1 MNEYDDLI
9 DSAINR
15 ILSGKFI
22 FSHNNTDYYYGSP
35 SSFIRIK
42 ADNIYQT
49 IYNDNMFSD
58 SFLTET
64 SLEWFLVKNKIIPNN
79 YKSLQTKFDKLL
91 DDTKISLYRNF
102 KNKISRESKKKEL
115 EKIRKST
122 AELYSKVHSLDHLL
136 LKSFCNRAKIEY
148 ILCNTIYYL
157 GSAQLVFDYNNLD
170 FKHFNQITQEMS
182 NDPLKSIQFLKKI
195 ARSNEWRNIW
205 TCNKNN
211 VFPQSVSE
219 WSDEQRAI
227 VNISLMYD
235 NIHEHPECPD
245 DVIIADDDA
254 LDGWMLVQ
262 KNKSLQEKKQKGVEQ
277 LGKSGNSSE
286 VFLMANDIE
295 EASEIVDMNSDES
308 LRIYKTRVKST
319 QEANRPIKEIEFMD
333 VRQKL
338 MEDMKDMRTI

>member
-1 MNEYDDLI
+1 
-9 DSAINR
+9 
-15 ILSGKFI
+15 
-22 FSHNNTDYYYGSP
+22 
-35 SSFIRIK
+35 
-42 ADNIYQT
+42 
-49 IYNDNMFSD
+49 
-58 SFLTET
+58 
-64 SLEWFLVKNKIIPNN
+64 
-79 YKSLQTKFDKLL
+79 
-91 DDTKISLYRNF
+91 
-102 KNKISRESKKKEL
+102 
-115 EKIRKST
+115 
-122 AELYSKVHSLDHLL
+122 
-136 LKSFCNRAKIEY
+136 
-148 ILCNTIYYL
+148 
-157 GSAQLVFDYNNLD
+157 
-170 FKHFNQITQEMS
+170 
-182 NDPLKSIQFLKKI
+182 
-195 ARSNEWRNIW
+195 
-205 TCNKNN
+205 
-211 VFPQSVSE
+211 
-219 WSDEQRAI
+219 
-227 VNISLMYD
+227 MYD